1 MARGMKQ
8 KTNIEDKFKAKYRVQ
23 SARLKN
29 WDYTSNGYYYVTIC
43 TYERIEYFG
52 KIKNGVVML
61 SDIGK
66 IADTCWLSIPEYFP
80 FASLDGYVIMPN
92 HIHGIIAIDNG
103 TFRGR
108 DAIYRVSNPSH
119 MRSNS
124 LSKII
129 RWYKG
134 RVTIE
139 TNIAGGANFYW
150 QSRFYDHVI
159 RNDKTLGLIRKYV
172 TENPLCWNED
182 EDNAK
187 NKAVS
192 RKWEELLA
200 RCYGTE
206 T

>member
-124 LSKII
+124 LKLFVGI
-129 RWYKG
+129 RVGLLEKP
-134 RVTIE
+134 
-139 TNIAGGANFYW
+139 
-150 QSRFYDHVI
+150 
-159 RNDKTLGLIRKYV
+159 TLPVGLIFIGNQGFTIMLSGMIK
-172 TENPLCWNED
+172 P
-182 EDNAK
+182 
-187 NKAVS
+187 
-192 RKWEELLA
+192 
-200 RCYGTE
+200 
-206 T
+206 